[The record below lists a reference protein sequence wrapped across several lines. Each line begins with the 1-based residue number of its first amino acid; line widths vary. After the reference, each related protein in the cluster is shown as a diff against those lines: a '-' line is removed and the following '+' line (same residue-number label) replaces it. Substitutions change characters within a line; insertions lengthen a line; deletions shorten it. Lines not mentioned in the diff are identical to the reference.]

1 MFSSRRSQKLREN
14 NLNQNLVWPA
24 NPDYQ
29 NPIVAVLIDEERHPN
44 FNFKL
49 MNGEKASINDFGK
62 KMTCRAIIHDGIK

>member
-1 MFSSRRSQKLREN
+1 M
-14 NLNQNLVWPA
+14 
-24 NPDYQ
+24 
-29 NPIVAVLIDEERHPN
+29 LIDEERHPN